1 MPKAF
6 PSVKVKKIVDFSGFP
21 FKTDT
26 YYRFESLSYEQLKE
40 LIAIGAASLK
50 DAQNSGP
57 TIRKLIN
64 WIEENDYKKAV
75 TLFGYVIFPPR
86 VDARVTID
94 GLYLTIPGL
103 EVVPE
108 CYNLALSAQPDD
120 TEWTMIDVLPVVE
133 GIMAAKSLN
142 PAPLRVL
149 REVLTALPN
158 ASEEDF
164 EIHENTTV
172 LRLWWD

>member
-1 MPKAF
+1 MSKVF
-6 PSVKVKKIVDFSGFP
+6 PSAKVKKIIDFSGFI

-26 YYRFESLSYEQLKE
+26 YYRFETLDYEQLKE

-57 TIRKLIN
+57 TIHKLIN
-64 WIEENDYKKAV
+64 WIEENGYQKAV

-94 GLYLTIPGL
+94 GLYLTVPGL
-103 EVVPE
+103 EAVPE

-120 TEWTMIDVLPVVE
+120 GEWTMVDVLPVVE
-133 GIMAAKSLN
+133 GIMAAQSLN
-142 PAPLRVL
+142 PTPLRVL

-164 EIHENTTV
+164 QIFGGATV